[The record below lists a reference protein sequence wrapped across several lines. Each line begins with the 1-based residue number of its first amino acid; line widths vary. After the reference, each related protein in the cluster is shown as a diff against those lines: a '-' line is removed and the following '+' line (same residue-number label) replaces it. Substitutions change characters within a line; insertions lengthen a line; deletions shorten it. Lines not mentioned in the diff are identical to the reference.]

1 MFAINHAATA
11 LFIRRR
17 YPDVAFIP
25 ILLSV
30 QVMELLWVTLNY
42 LGLERT
48 TTEPVVRYVGDIHL
62 EFMPYSHSVTTMLA
76 VAGLSWAAGA
86 AFRRPQLGAAFGIG
100 VLSHLLLDLA
110 THNGDIALAPF
121 TGSEGYGTYLYGR
134 LPALAFVVELGFG
147 VLCWWVYR
155 GGRALLAV
163 IVGFNLANLSLFF
176 PAVPGLEGMLAGRSQ
191 LLVTVILVQIG
202 VTLWAIWWAA
212 NHRGPRESPP
222 TATHA
227 G

>member
-1 MFAINHAATA
+1 VFAINHAAAA
-11 LFIRRR
+11 LLIRRR
-17 YPDVAFIP
+17 YPDVWFIP

-30 QVMELLWVTLNY
+30 QVMEFLWVALNY
-42 LGLERT
+42 LGVERT

-62 EFMPYSHSVTTMLA
+62 EFMPYSHSVATMFA
-76 VAGLSWAAGA
+76 AAGVAWAAGVA
-86 AFRRPQLGAAFGIG
+86 LRRPRLGAAVGVG

-121 TGSEGYGTYLYGR
+121 IGGPSYGTYLYGT

-147 VLCWWVYR
+147 VFCWWVYR
-155 GGRALLAV
+155 GSRALLAV
-163 IVGFNLANLSLFF
+163 IVGFNLANASLFF
-176 PAVPGLEGMLAGRSQ
+176 AVVPGLETMLAGRSRV
-191 LLVTVILVQIG
+191 LVTVILLQIL

-212 NHRGPRESPP
+212 DRRADGRV
-222 TATHA
+222 A

>member
-11 LFIRRR
+11 LLIRRR
-17 YPDVAFIP
+17 YPNVPFIP

-42 LGLERT
+42 LGVERT

-62 EFMPYSHSVTTMLA
+62 EFMPYSHSVATMLA
-76 VAGLSWAAGA
+76 VAGLSWAAGT
-86 AFRRPQLGAAFGIG
+86 AFRRPRLGAAFGIG

-121 TGSEGYGTYLYGR
+121 AGSQGYGTYLYGR

-155 GGRALLAV
+155 GRLALLAV

-176 PAVPGLEGMLAGRSQ
+176 PAVPGLEGVLAGRSQ
-191 LLVTVILVQIG
+191 LLVTVILIQIV

-212 NHRGPRESPP
+212 NRRPVG
-222 TATHA
+222 AVA